1 MGPGNEQGARC
12 ITTVADKINVAL
24 KVIQIWNG
32 GNKAIKKVEMNN
44 MILARNYNSDF
55 IHNFSEVMSVS
66 N

>member
-1 MGPGNEQGARC
+1 MYFC
-12 ITTVADKINVAL
+12 WSSTVADKKNVAL

-32 GNKAIKKVEMNN
+32 GNKANKKVEMND

-55 IHNFSEVMSVS
+55 ILNFSEVMSVS